1 MTPARVQLARLT
13 VRQYQNAVADLLG
26 TFRESKEIGAERG
39 LKADYY
45 NARNFRNDKKV
56 FDRVDQRVEFNFE
69 DSSPDTNKI
78 DAKEFAIRWEGSLI
92 ADETGDYEFCLKTE
106 NGARL
111 WINSPVAA
119 TRSR

>member
-26 TFRESKEIGAERG
+26 NFRESKEIGAERG

-56 FDRVDQRVEFNFE
+56 FDRVDRRVEFDVE
-69 DSSPDTNKI
+69 DSSAGVAETVRRI
-78 DAKEFAIRWEGSLI
+78 AITGFHALWEGRTAMLG
-92 ADETGDYEFCLKTE
+92 ELGGGDGK
-106 NGARL
+106 GAG
-111 WINSPVAA
+111 A
-119 TRSR
+119 TFDR